1 MEEWSGARGRSAGA
15 VGRLKM
21 GREGGM
27 SNYVGRSTVGHER
40 QSDGD
45 EGNEQPWL
53 FHHDPVADGSGIAN
67 KHSTRRSGASKLT
80 RWPSQVGCPGAV
92 ASCLL
97 EARFCLS
104 LRRDE
109 RL

>member
-1 MEEWSGARGRSAGA
+1 
-15 VGRLKM
+15 
-21 GREGGM
+21 M

-45 EGNEQPWL
+45 EGNEL
-53 FHHDPVADGSGIAN
+53 CHHDPTRSRSAPELQTN
-67 KHSTRRSGASKLT
+67 TRRDAVVHPSSLAGHRKLAALVPWPVVRGSILSGD
-80 RWPSQVGCPGAV
+80 
-92 ASCLL
+92 
-97 EARFCLS
+97 CLS